1 MRLLALISSVAAALP
16 AQSGGEIL
24 GNIWDAE
31 GRPMPKAKITLRG
44 GNAKSDRTLT
54 ATADGF
60 FDARGLPPGHYEL
73 TADASQRLLT
83 TESRTA
89 LGLKLGEVVHADL
102 TLGNSAALC
111 TWRQRLM
118 RPIHGTH

>member
-1 MRLLALISSVAAALP
+1 MRLLALISSVASALP

-24 GNIWDAE
+24 GYAWDAE
-31 GRPMPKAKITLRG
+31 GRPMPNAKITLRD

-60 FDARGLPPGHYEL
+60 LDARGLPPGHYEL

-83 TESRTA
+83 TESGTA
-89 LGLKLGEVVHADL
+89 LGLKLGEIVRDDL
-102 TLGNSAALC
+102 ALGNSAAHC
-111 TWRQRLM
+111 TWRQRLV
-118 RPIHGTH
+118 RRIHGPH